1 MNLKHW
7 CKRKCFSLY
16 MKIVREKASP
26 EYIARGWAIGMFFGC
41 LIPFGFQL
49 ICSIPAAFILKG
61 SKIGATLGTL
71 LTNQVTIFFI
81 YPVQCYVGSRI
92 MGSDLTYSAI
102 KDALRNVL
110 RRQDYDSLFG
120 LGWDLLEAFFIGGL
134 LLTVLMTPVT
144 YYAVKTMVIR
154 YRGLREKLK
163 IKRLQKLKEKQ
174 EVYEKFIIEM
184 KSKKRIYNNLKEFFW
199 ICWLFIFHNILP
211 NPIKNV
217 IRFVKRRINGQNK

>member
-1 MNLKHW
+1 
-7 CKRKCFSLY
+7 
-16 MKIVREKASP
+16 
-26 EYIARGWAIGMFFGC
+26 
-41 LIPFGFQL
+41 
-49 ICSIPAAFILKG
+49 
-61 SKIGATLGTL
+61 
-71 LTNQVTIFFI
+71 
-81 YPVQCYVGSRI
+81 

-174 EVYEKFIIEM
+174 E
-184 KSKKRIYNNLKEFFW
+184 
-199 ICWLFIFHNILP
+199 H
-211 NPIKNV
+211 IK
-217 IRFVKRRINGQNK
+217 Q

>member
-110 RRQDYDSLFG
+110 RRQDYDSLFS

-154 YRGLREKLK
+154 FRGLREKLK

-174 EVYEKFIIEM
+174 E
-184 KSKKRIYNNLKEFFW
+184 
-199 ICWLFIFHNILP
+199 H
-211 NPIKNV
+211 IK
-217 IRFVKRRINGQNK
+217 Q